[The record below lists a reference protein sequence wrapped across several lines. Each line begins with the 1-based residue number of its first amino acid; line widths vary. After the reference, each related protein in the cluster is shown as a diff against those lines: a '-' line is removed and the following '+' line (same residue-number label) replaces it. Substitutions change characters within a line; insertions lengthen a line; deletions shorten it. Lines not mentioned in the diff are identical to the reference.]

1 MLLIRNRGFNKS
13 YVYGGSGFF
22 SSFANA
28 VASLFGRETIKQA
41 ATQLTKKVATEAGKK
56 LAEKGVEKISSLTS
70 KSKEILN
77 KRFKPSLTSQ
87 SQDILQ
93 KSKEILNKR
102 FKVPLTSQSQDILQK
117 YITSTPPEEEFNLNA
132 LIAGS
137 AIRIEDY
144 IKNRA
149 VTTARARNVR
159 VKVEDVCVRLKRL
172 KK

>member
-13 YVYGGSGFF
+13 YVYGGSGIFRPI
-22 SSFANA
+22 ANA
-28 VASLFGRETIKQA
+28 FGSLFGKEAIKQA

-56 LAEKGVEKISSLTS
+56 LAEKGISSLTS

-117 YITSTPPEEEFNLNA
+117 YITSTPPVEEFNLNA

-144 IKNRA
+144 IFFFNRA
-149 VTTARARNVR
+149 ETTARNFVSGENRR
-159 VKVEDVCVRLKRL
+159 FSLFR
-172 KK
+172 

>member
-1 MLLIRNRGFNKS
+1 MLLIRNRGFNRS
-13 YVYGGSGFF
+13 YVHGGSGIF
-22 SSFANA
+22 SSIANA
-28 VASLFGRETIKQA
+28 VANLFGRETIKQA

-149 VTTARARNVR
+149 VTTARSPELRSGESR
-159 VKVEDVCVRLKRL
+159 RLSSFG
-172 KK
+172 